1 MGVHE
6 DYMERLFCLNEG
18 HILKNMVVIRYAQ
31 VYVYIFEFLKSTC
44 LRLLITKSFKERFSM
59 YNK

>member
-6 DYMERLFCLNEG
+6 DYMERLYCLNVG

-31 VYVYIFEFLKSTC
+31 VYVYILEFLKRTC
-44 LRLLITKSFKERFSM
+44 LRLLET
-59 YNK
+59 